1 MAFNLNNMLD
11 TNYLD
16 QLKETLVPRLLTE
29 GITLDIIDII
39 PGVKNRV
46 SLNLVKNNITVVDAN
61 CGFSPAGDVQLIQKA
76 LDVLPKAVN
85 DTLCPKDLEV
95 TYLGQYMKNNKQIPF
110 IEIIADTYVNRVNR
124 WNEQFLWDG
133 DGTYAGLI
141 EQIANDPLVIDA
153 SAEVASAANP
163 VEKINA
169 LLSKASPEI
178 KTHSNKVVFCSF
190 AFYDAYMN
198 YLRSQNVYMYANSE
212 FKNGGY
218 VTTIPGT
225 DIQLISTVALD
236 SLVNNTIATG
246 EALVYT
252 YADNLVAGTDMM
264 DDEEK
269 FDIFYSRD
277 NDEVRVNIQWKIG
290 VATRFGEDIVR
301 GYAL

>member
-95 TYLGQYMKNNKQIPF
+95 TYMGQYMKNNKQIPF

-141 EQIANDPLVIDA
+141 EQIANDPLVINA

-236 SLVNNTIATG
+236 SLVNNTITTG

-290 VATRFGEDIVR
+290 VTTRFGEDIVR

>member
-124 WNEQFLWDG
+124 WNEQFIWDG

-153 SAEVASAANP
+153 SAEVDSAANP
-163 VEKINA
+163 VEKLNA

-218 VTTIPGT
+218 ITTIPGT

-236 SLVNNTIATG
+236 SLVNNTITTG

-269 FDIFYSRD
+269 FDIWYSRD
-277 NDEVRVNIQWKIG
+277 ADEVRVNIQWKIG

>member
-124 WNEQFLWDG
+124 WNEQFIWDG

-163 VEKINA
+163 VEKLNA